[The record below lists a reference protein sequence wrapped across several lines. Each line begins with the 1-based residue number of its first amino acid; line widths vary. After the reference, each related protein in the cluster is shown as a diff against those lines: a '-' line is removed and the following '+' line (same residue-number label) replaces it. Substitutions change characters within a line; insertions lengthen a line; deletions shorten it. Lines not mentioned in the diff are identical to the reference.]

1 MEVIWRF
8 AKNFVMTRLRFC
20 VGLCQDEDKQEDGE
34 GGWRALNMKL
44 RNLDLFLDQ

>member
-20 VGLCQDEDKQEDGE
+20 VGLCQDEDKQRTERE
-34 GGWRALNMKL
+34 GGGH
-44 RNLDLFLDQ
+44 